1 MSFEV
6 AGLVGMP
13 VQFLRD
19 PTNPH
24 DRYCVEVF
32 LCGCKL
38 GHVARTSSM
47 EISLLLQRSYDVNR
61 VSRAN
66 ENMYIQVHV
75 HIQSINQP
83 VECSQMRKQCTII
96 LRCVC
101 VSSCP
106 PGAYNLGMD

>member
-1 MSFEV
+1 MIANQIMASFTIHV
-6 AGLVGMP
+6 KAVRLYSVPRGGCLVGMP

-47 EISLLLQRSYDVNR
+47 KISLLLQRSYDV
-61 VSRAN
+61 
-66 ENMYIQVHV
+66 
-75 HIQSINQP
+75 
-83 VECSQMRKQCTII
+83 T
-96 LRCVC
+96 
-101 VSSCP
+101 
-106 PGAYNLGMD
+106 G